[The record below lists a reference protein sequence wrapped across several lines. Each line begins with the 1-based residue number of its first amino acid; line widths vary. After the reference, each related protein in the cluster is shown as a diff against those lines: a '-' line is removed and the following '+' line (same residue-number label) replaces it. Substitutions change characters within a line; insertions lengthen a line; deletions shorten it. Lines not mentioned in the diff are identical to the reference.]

1 MWAIFECDKIRR
13 GQPPQNERDTGQRF
27 RNSNAAWAAV
37 RALQRQN
44 PDKSYV
50 LGMID

>member
-1 MWAIFECDKIRR
+1 MWSIFECDKILP

-27 RNSNAAWAAV
+27 SNSNMAWATV

-50 LGMID
+50 LGFDD